1 MFLMQGM
8 SAEEVKSTS
17 DDDDD
22 DHDNL
27 SGKTLFP

>member
-22 DHDNL
+22 HDNL